1 MENFTGRQFGN
12 YRLIRHLGTGG
23 FGEVYLG
30 RHIHIQR
37 EAAIKILLKL
47 EPDEIEQFRR
57 EAQIIA
63 NLTHPRIVTIFDYDV
78 EGETPFIVMQY
89 AEQGTLRGRYRRGT
103 RAPLAE
109 VVKYITQAADGLQF
123 AHDHRI
129 IHRDIKPENMLLGP
143 NGDLLLS
150 DFGIA
155 VVWSSTRSVGV
166 QNASGTLAY
175 MPPEQILRHPRA
187 ASDQYSLA
195 VTAYEWLSGERPL
208 AGSKLGLG
216 MVQMQSPEIK
226 APALPQFSQQVNN
239 VLQRALASDW
249 QARFPTVREFAQEL
263 ERAASANL
271 HGPTEYA
278 PMPPREMPPIQ
289 RAPAQSGFS
298 TIQYPPPPPQEALSP
313 VQYAPPPPVSY
324 PFTPGVQSYT
334 PAPAAYMARPQQ
346 AQSKALSA
354 IRKIF
359 SITGMIAGGVL
370 AAIGLIGI
378 VTGFSELS
386 KLLADLAIGGL
397 IAFFGIMIFFI
408 ARTRHSPLPVPKA
421 RKVESRIG
429 TIIGAIAIL
438 YAIGI
443 VIAAANN
450 PEPDYGYNSD
460 LSTMITYCVMTII
473 FGVIIWLVTRI
484 RIKKTP

>member
-143 NGDLLLS
+143 GSDLLLS

-226 APALPQFSQQVNN
+226 APALPQFPQQLND

-249 QARFPTVREFAQEL
+249 QARFPTVREFAQEF
-263 ERAASANL
+263 ERAASANFY
-271 HGPTEYA
+271 GPTEYA
-278 PMPPREMPPIQ
+278 PLPRRETPQIHY
-289 RAPAQSGFS
+289 APVQSGFS
-298 TIQYPPPPPQEALSP
+298 TIQYPPPPQEALSP

-334 PAPAAYMARPQQ
+334 PAPAAYMAQPQQ
-346 AQSKALSA
+346 ASSKAFSLF
-354 IRKIF
+354 RMIF
-359 SITGMIAGGVL
+359 SIIGMIVGGLL
-370 AAIGLIGI
+370 AALGI
-378 VTGFSELS
+378 FGIFTAPSEPQQFFG
-386 KLLADLAIGGL
+386 DLAIGGL

-408 ARTRHSPLPVPKA
+408 ARIRRSPFPVPKA
-421 RKVESRIG
+421 RKIES
-429 TIIGAIAIL
+429 IIGMVTAGIAIL
-438 YAIGI
+438 YAIGVI
-443 VIAAANN
+443 IAAANN
-450 PEPDYGYNSD
+450 PRANYGYNSD
-460 LSTMITYCVMTII
+460 LSYIIAYCVMTII
-473 FGVIIWLVTRI
+473 FGVIIWLVTRV
-484 RIKKTP
+484 RIKKTS